1 MCIIIIII
9 FKKPYTELKN
19 SALAKTPSVVDAP
32 SGMSMR
38 LPANCGRPTWEQVP
52 AGVSVK

>member
-38 LPANCGRPTWEQVP
+38 LPANCGRPT
-52 AGVSVK
+52 